1 MSRVSASL
9 KQLSALDQKT
19 LPDLYHLYLLML
31 IFILPTT
38 QFFQNIRNI
47 LQEPHLLLLPD
58 EGHKKVFPNVPA
70 VGFRNGNSS
79 ADYLVRV
86 ALLKTSETV
95 RCEGCIIF

>member
-1 MSRVSASL
+1 
-9 KQLSALDQKT
+9 
-19 LPDLYHLYLLML
+19 ML
-31 IFILPTT
+31 IFILHTT

-47 LQEPHLLLLPD
+47 LQEPHLLLLLD

-79 ADYLVRV
+79 ADYLVRL

-95 RCEGCIIF
+95 RCEVYSTF